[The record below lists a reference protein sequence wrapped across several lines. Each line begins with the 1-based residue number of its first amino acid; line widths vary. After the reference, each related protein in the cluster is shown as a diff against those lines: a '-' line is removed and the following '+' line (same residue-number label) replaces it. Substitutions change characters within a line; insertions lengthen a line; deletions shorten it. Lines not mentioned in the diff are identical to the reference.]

1 MGNRPRFTFDPPRHI
16 YDEKCAQV
24 YRAIEADLFTHRQA
38 VIEAFEQ
45 EWHDADARMLSFIAG
60 DADKPEKILEL
71 AASGILGPEC
81 RDQMAL
87 AIAHVA
93 DCLTKQYVR
102 GFWPEWDPSGEHFK

>member
-1 MGNRPRFTFDPPRHI
+1 MGSHPRFTFDPPQHI
-16 YDEKCAQV
+16 YDEKYAEIAK
-24 YRAIEADLFTHRQA
+24 AIEADLFTHRWA

-45 EWHDADARMLSFIAG
+45 EFPDPDAQMLAFIAG

-81 RDQMAL
+81 RDQLTL

-93 DCLTKQYVR
+93 DYQTKQFVR
-102 GFWPEWDPSGEHFK
+102 GFWPEWEST

>member
-1 MGNRPRFTFDPPRHI
+1 MGTRFAFDPPDDLYAMKYAEVARG
-16 YDEKCAQV
+16 
-24 YRAIEADLFTHRQA
+24 IEADLFTHREA

-45 EWHDADARMLSFIAG
+45 EFPDEDAQMLAFIAG

-81 RDQMAL
+81 RDQLTL

-93 DCLTKQYVR
+93 DYQTKNFVR
-102 GFWPEWDPSGEHFK
+102 GFWPEWEKE

>member
-1 MGNRPRFTFDPPRHI
+1 MGNRPRFTFDPPDEI
-16 YDEKCAQV
+16 YAMKYAEVA
-24 YRAIEADLFTHRQA
+24 RAIEADLFTHRQA

-71 AASGILGPEC
+71 AASGILGPAC
-81 RDQMAL
+81 RDQMTL

-93 DCLTKQYVR
+93 DYQTTKYVR
-102 GFWPEWDPSGEHFK
+102 GYWPEWSKA

>member
-1 MGNRPRFTFDPPRHI
+1 MGSRFTFDPPQHI
-16 YDEKCAQV
+16 YDEKYAEV
-24 YRAIEADLFTHRQA
+24 AKAIEADLFTHRWA

-45 EWHDADARMLSFIAG
+45 EFPNEDAQMLAFIAG

-81 RDQMAL
+81 RDQLTL

-93 DCLTKQYVR
+93 DYLTKNFVC
-102 GFWPEWDPSGEHFK
+102 GFWPEWEKS

>member
-1 MGNRPRFTFDPPRHI
+1 MGSHPRFTFDPPQHI
-16 YDEKCAQV
+16 YDEKYAEV
-24 YRAIEADLFTHRQA
+24 AKAIEADLFTHRWA

-45 EWHDADARMLSFIAG
+45 EFPDPDAQMLAFIAG

-81 RDQMAL
+81 RDQLTL

-93 DCLTKQYVR
+93 DYQTKNFVR
-102 GFWPEWDPSGEHFK
+102 GFWPEWKKT